1 MTMKVTRL
9 YTHWDA
15 DQAHTVITF
24 LDELRDQLCEIYGDQ
39 IVEMRRAASLDNRV
53 EEQQTE
59 LDFDNNSEL

>member
-15 DQAHTVITF
+15 EQAHTVITF

-39 IVEMRRAASLDNRV
+39 ILEMRRAASSDDIV
-53 EEQQTE
+53 DEQQTE
-59 LDFDNNSEL
+59 LDFGDNIGS

>member
-1 MTMKVTRL
+1 VTRL

-15 DQAHTVITF
+15 EQAHTVITF

-39 IVEMRRAASLDNRV
+39 IVEMRREASSDNRV

-59 LDFDNNSEL
+59 LDFENNSEL

>member
-24 LDELRDQLCEIYGDQ
+24 IDELRDQLCEIYGDQ
-39 IVEMRRAASLDNRV
+39 IVEMRRAAASDNIV
-53 EEQQTE
+53 DEQQTE
-59 LDFDNNSEL
+59 LDFGDNIGS

>member
-24 LDELRDQLCEIYGDQ
+24 LDELRDQLCEIYGDE
-39 IVEMRRAASLDNRV
+39 IAEMRRAASSDNRV

-59 LDFDNNSEL
+59 LNFDNDIEI